1 MIPFLLF
8 RSCIETVCMLQLL
21 NICFVWIR
29 LVILICITRDGR
41 LFWLVPNG
49 CVSKWFSPKSVF
61 SFTHRIH
68 DPCLVYLPTFSL
80 NINPVHVGRYTLP
93 VPCILGV
100 TWDYWWLE
108 SCSFPDLNY
117 LMHTMYQL
125 LGSRKTFCSGNLCRH
140 WTLLAVYRYTY
151 NTYIHIYIYMTSI
164 FLFSYYLLATN
175 FPVTGHSGTAWQT
188 TRPCQM
194 SSPFG
199 QVAKTVD
206 GWRWMNTYLPWTSWT
221 EFWLLLSFFK
231 GWIIC
236 ELQTPGVFV
245 KSTFITLAA
254 LLDFVKTSGVW
265 LQRPIGIQLYNL
277 KHVFLESRI
286 SGAEGTIKSSLWFQM
301 FFIFIP
307 IWGRFPIWLI
317 CFKWFETTN

>member
-1 MIPFLLF
+1 M
-8 RSCIETVCMLQLL
+8 
-21 NICFVWIR
+21 
-29 LVILICITRDGR
+29 
-41 LFWLVPNG
+41 
-49 CVSKWFSPKSVF
+49 F

-80 NINPVHVGRYTLP
+80 NINPVHVGRKKLYRSRG
-93 VPCILGV
+93 ILGGYTSPAV
-100 TWDYWWLE
+100 SQISIIWCTI
-108 SCSFPDLNY
+108 C
-117 LMHTMYQL
+117 
-125 LGSRKTFCSGNLCRH
+125 TFCSGNLCRH
-140 WTLLAVYRYTY
+140 WTLFGST
-151 NTYIHIYIYMTSI
+151 YMTSI
-164 FLFSYYLLATN
+164 FLLSYYLLATN
-175 FPVTGHSGTAWQT
+175 FPVAGDIAEPLDKRLDHVT
-188 TRPCQM
+188 M

-221 EFWLLLSFFK
+221 EFWLLLSIFK

-286 SGAEGTIKSSLWFQM
+286 SGAEGTIKSHDGCYCKKVEIAESQHSNWAMKKNLVV
-301 FFIFIP
+301 
-307 IWGRFPIWLI
+307 WGI
-317 CFKWFETTN
+317 